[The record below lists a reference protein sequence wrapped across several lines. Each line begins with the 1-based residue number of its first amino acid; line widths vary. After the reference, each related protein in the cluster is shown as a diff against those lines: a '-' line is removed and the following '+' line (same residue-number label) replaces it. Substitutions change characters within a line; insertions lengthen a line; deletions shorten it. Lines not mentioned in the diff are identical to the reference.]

1 MGAMRKYS
9 CWCNAC
15 ALVRG
20 RGHDCVSRAKFLD
33 VPGCWR
39 SNLTVWQEDQFTVLP
54 QQGIKLRE
62 KRVAEWVSKA
72 LPLAKPA
79 VWGCV
84 QARAP
89 WSTEEDAFIRP
100 GHHWLCEFGDAGNGT
115 SCEKKFNLSHRK
127 WEDYRGTRFYTGD
140 SALVIKR

>member
-15 ALVRG
+15 ELVRG
-20 RGHDCVSRAKFLD
+20 RGHGCVSRAKFLD

-72 LPLAKPA
+72 LPLAKSA

-100 GHHWLCEFGDAGNGT
+100 EHHWLCEFGDAGNGT
-115 SCEKKFNLSHRK
+115 SCE
-127 WEDYRGTRFYTGD
+127 
-140 SALVIKR
+140 